1 MRRETGR
8 MNTTEPRRRT
18 AAAVLTMAITAG
30 ALAGALSATALNN
43 VNPTA
48 SHAATA
54 SLGATTVSYD
64 TTDLEKAITGAAAS
78 AAPSVVQ
85 VVAQV
90 SLGGPFGGSGES
102 SGSGFVVDASGL
114 IVTSL
119 HVVDGASTIQVILSD
134 TTRLGATLVTS
145 DATNDL
151 AVLRVSGGNLAALSL
166 ATDGPGIGQTVIA
179 IGTPLGEF
187 PNSVTVGVV
196 SGLDRS
202 VDVGSARSSKHL
214 TGVFQTDAALSSG
227 MSGGPILN
235 LAGQVVG
242 VTTAVAESAQGVGFA
257 EPTAAVAALLASV

>member
-1 MRRETGR
+1 

-18 AAAVLTMAITAG
+18 AAAVLAMAITAG
-30 ALAGALSATALNN
+30 SAAGALSAAALINA
-43 VNPTA
+43 NPTP
-48 SHAATA
+48 SQAAA
-54 SLGATTVSYD
+54 SLGASTVSYD
-64 TTDLEKAITGAAAS
+64 TTDLEKAITHVAATAS
-78 AAPSVVQ
+78 PSVVQ
-85 VVAQV
+85 VLAQV

-114 IVTSL
+114 IVTSR
-119 HVVDGASTIQVILSD
+119 HVVNGATAIEVVLAD
-134 TTRLGATLVTS
+134 TTRLTATVV
-145 DATNDL
+145 ATDTVNDL
-151 AVLRVSGGNLAALSL
+151 AVLRVSADHLSALSV
-166 ATDGPGIGQTVIA
+166 APEGPGIGQTVIA

-202 VDVGSARSSKHL
+202 VDVGSTRSSQHL

-235 LAGQVVG
+235 VAGQVVG

-257 EPTAAVAALLASV
+257 EPAAAVAALLARV